1 MGMFSRLGDIIG
13 SNINAMLDTAEDPEK
28 IARLMIHE
36 MEDTLVEVRTA
47 TARAMADQKAIQK
60 DIADLNRAR
69 NDWEAKAELAITKDR
84 EDLARRALLAK
95 HKTDAELVRLEAT
108 NKVLVETCEKRQEDL
123 GRLQAK
129 LDEAK
134 SQERTLKLRHEVA
147 SQRIK
152 IREHMHDGK
161 VDEAIARYADL
172 ERKVGELE
180 SYADTIK
187 PSTPSLKE
195 EFEILERD
203 EMLEREFEAL
213 KAKHSPAKQK
223 SKPK

>member
-60 DIADLNRAR
+60 DIADLIKAR

-108 NKVLVETCEKRQEDL
+108 NKVLIETCEKRQEDL

-187 PSTPSLKE
+187 PSTPSLRE

-223 SKPK
+223 SKSN